1 MKLIIAG
8 SRNVESLML
17 VRLCFKQFK
26 YHDKIECIISGCARG
41 VDRLGEI
48 IAKEKGLEII
58 TKPANWDLHGK
69 SAGYKRNSEMAE
81 IADCLLAI
89 WDRESK
95 GTKHMIDIALK
106 KGIYIE
112 VYDNFGK
119 RLNINEYE

>member
-8 SRNVESLML
+8 SRNVDSLTL

-26 YHDKIECIISGCARG
+26 YRDRIECIISGCARG
-41 VDRLGEI
+41 VDRLGEA
-48 IAKEKGLEII
+48 IAKENGLAVIA
-58 TKPANWDLHGK
+58 KPANWDLHGK

-81 IADCLLAI
+81 IADCLLTI

>member
-8 SRNVESLML
+8 SRNVESLTL

-26 YHDKIECIISGCARG
+26 YRDKIECVISGCARG
-41 VDRLGEI
+41 VDRLGEA
-48 IAKEKGLEII
+48 IAKENGLKVIS
-58 TKPANWDLHGK
+58 KPANWDLHGK

-89 WDRESK
+89 WDKKSK

-106 KGIYIE
+106 KGIYVE
-112 VYDNFGK
+112 VYDSFGR
-119 RLNINEYE
+119 RLDNKELE

>member
-8 SRNVESLML
+8 SRNVDSLTL

-26 YHDKIECIISGCARG
+26 YRDKIECVISGCARG
-41 VDRLGEI
+41 VDRLGEA
-48 IAKEKGLEII
+48 IAKENGLKVIS
-58 TKPANWDLHGK
+58 KPANWDLHGK
-69 SAGYKRNSEMAE
+69 SAGYKRNNEMAE

>member
-8 SRNVESLML
+8 SRNVESLTL

-26 YHDKIECIISGCARG
+26 YRDKIECVISGCARG
-41 VDRLGEI
+41 VDRLGEA
-48 IAKEKGLEII
+48 IAKENGLKVIA
-58 TKPANWDLHGK
+58 KPANWDLHGK

-89 WDRESK
+89 WDKESK